1 MVFVASV
8 VTDLLHNS
16 AVGSGSISD
25 ILTNIS
31 ENVTL
36 LRISNLIGLAIQ
48 STGIVALAVLL
59 YVVLNKQNRIAA
71 LVAMGWWIG
80 EAMALAASKIG
91 TIALIPVSLE
101 FVQAGSPQASHYQTL
116 GTFLYLGIDKTA
128 CDIHGLFFCLGG
140 LVWYYLFFKSRYI
153 PRVFSMWGLVTL
165 CPILIYGLMT
175 LYDREAGGATPLMI
189 VGAAYLVFEALIGPW
204 LMIKG
209 IRNYSPAATTRVI
222 QAEI

>member
-1 MVFVASV
+1 M
-8 VTDLLHNS
+8 
-16 AVGSGSISD
+16 SD
-25 ILTNIS
+25 ILVNIS
-31 ENVTL
+31 ENATL

-48 STGIVALAVLL
+48 SIGIVALAVLL

-71 LVAMGWWIG
+71 LVAMGWWMG
-80 EAMALAASKIG
+80 EAMVLAASKIG

-153 PRVFSMWGLVTL
+153 PRVFSMW
-165 CPILIYGLMT
+165 
-175 LYDREAGGATPLMI
+175 A
-189 VGAAYLVFEALIGPW
+189 
-204 LMIKG
+204 
-209 IRNYSPAATTRVI
+209 S
-222 QAEI
+222 